1 MEEINLW
8 SRWKIHGKKLTKKL
22 LLRRVGEE
30 KAIISVIHRRQRVWL
45 GHSIRRVDLVLYSY

>member
-1 MEEINLW
+1 MVLLENSW
-8 SRWKIHGKKLTKKL
+8 NGKKLTKKL